1 MIDGINCRVHGKS
14 LQNIM
19 HCDKLQFIEYPNR
32 SEAKYKGLII
42 TVYSEPLQ
50 AILRGSIHK
59 FKNEG
64 RHNAD
69 CFTYQDFRLAL
80 TKLKEELGIC
90 SSELEVRRF
99 EIGVNVSLNY
109 PEWQCINTIAL
120 INNRMPTKKSN
131 RLSVEY
137 QQYSIK
143 VYSKSK
149 QYSEFRGKNIIRIEI
164 AYSRKDKLTKDL
176 CKISTLD
183 EVLEVSVWRKMADVL
198 KRLVCKIV
206 FFDYSEIKKERLE
219 VKEAL
224 IFYEWSNP
232 VRILQEPDKS
242 RKCRMKKRAYDIYL
256 KYSENS
262 KAKDLLRRVDNT
274 LKEILK
280 FETTVATN

>member
-14 LQNIM
+14 LLNIM
-19 HCDKLQFIEYPNR
+19 HCDKLQFKEYPNR

-42 TVYSEPLQ
+42 TIYPEPLQ
-50 AILRGSIHK
+50 VFLRGSIHK

-69 CFTYQDFRLAL
+69 LFTHQDFIYAL
-80 TKLKEELGIC
+80 NKLKEELGIY
-90 SSELEVRRF
+90 SSELEVKRF
-99 EIGVNVSLNY
+99 EIGVNVPLSY

-120 INNRMPTKKSN
+120 INNRMPTKKANS
-131 RLSVEY
+131 LYVEY

-149 QYSEFRGKNIIRIEI
+149 QYSEFKEKNIIRIEI
-164 AYSRKDKLTKDL
+164 AYFRKDKLTKDL

-183 EVLEVSVWRKMADVL
+183 EVLELSVWRKMADVL
-198 KRLVCKIV
+198 KTLVCKIV
-206 FFDYSEIKKERLE
+206 FFDYSEIKEERLD
-219 VKEAL
+219 VKETI
-224 IFYEWSNP
+224 IFHKWSNP
-232 VRILQEPDKS
+232 LRILQEPDKS
-242 RKCRMKKRAYDIYL
+242 RKCRMKKRAHDIYL

-262 KAKDLLRRVDNT
+262 KAKDLLRRVDDS